1 MTTFTDYIQ
10 ERYLEYADTYYSQ
23 NKGVDSYDTEYGT
36 VRTQEWLISYK
47 DWYRW
52 TLTRSLFVEYLT
64 DYMKQENHI
73 YHIQEILMQDMEI
86 SDVEIER
93 YTW

>member
-36 VRTQEWLISYK
+36 VRTQE
-47 DWYRW
+47 
-52 TLTRSLFVEYLT
+52 
-64 DYMKQENHI
+64 
-73 YHIQEILMQDMEI
+73 
-86 SDVEIER
+86 
-93 YTW
+93 